1 MTIAFN
7 QTRAEMWQTKAAAEA
22 QAARGI
28 AEKAVAAN
36 RDLTANER
44 AAYDA
49 HIAAARSAID
59 SLKSAKADEFI
70 LAEAKTMAQD
80 MGEPMTVHGSGGRRK
95 DAGSRWSKAAAAR
108 VSGALISE
116 AGGQKTLVTGT
127 IGVPSPLETDVV
139 TLSTTP
145 RSLLELIPVRPMRG
159 GFGVGNS
166 FSFLRQTV
174 RTNNAAPVPDGALKP
189 TSVFSIAEIEDRVR
203 VIAHLSEPV
212 PERYFAD
219 HAALEDFLRAEL
231 EAGIL
236 DALQTQVVS
245 GDGTGENM
253 TGILATSGVIAQ
265 AFVTDRLTS
274 IRKGLTQLQ
283 ATGVTPNAL
292 VLNPVDLEALDLLR
306 ADGAT
311 GAFLLG
317 DPSAESATNIWS
329 VPRVPSNAVAAG
341 TALLADWTQ
350 AEIVVREDAT
360 LSLDRS
366 GDNFTKNLV
375 TMRVEG
381 RFGLAVKRPASFA
394 VVDLA
399 A

>member
-1 MTIAFN
+1 MTFN
-7 QTRAEMWQTKAAAEA
+7 SSRSEMWRAKAAAEA

-28 AEKAVAAN
+28 AEKAAAAG
-36 RDLTANER
+36 RDLTANEKT
-44 AAYDA
+44 AYDA
-49 HIAAARSAID
+49 HMTAARGALD
-59 SLKSAKADEFI
+59 SLKSAKADESV
-70 LAEAKTMAQD
+70 LEHAKTLAAEV
-80 MGEPMTVHGSGGRRK
+80 GEPAAVGGFDGRRK
-95 DAGSRWSKAAAAR
+95 GAGSRWSKAAAAR
-108 VSGALISE
+108 VAGALISE
-116 AGGQKTLVTGT
+116 AGGQKALVTGT

-139 TLSTTP
+139 ALSTTP
-145 RSLLELIPVRPMRG
+145 RSLLELIPVKPMGG

-174 RTNNAAPVPDGALKP
+174 RTNNAAPVADGALKP
-189 TSVFSIAEIEDRVR
+189 TSVFSIAEIDDRVR
-203 VIAHLSEPV
+203 VIAHLSEAV

-219 HAALEDFLRAEL
+219 HAALEEFLRSEM

-236 DALQTQVVS
+236 DALQDQVVN
-245 GDGTGENM
+245 GDGEDENL
-253 TGILATSGVIAQ
+253 TGILATSGIISQ

-292 VLNPVDLEALDLLR
+292 VLNPADLEALDLLR

-329 VPRVPSNAVAAG
+329 VPRIPSNAVAAG
-341 TALLADWTQ
+341 TALLADWNQ

-366 GDNFTKNLV
+366 GENFTKNLV